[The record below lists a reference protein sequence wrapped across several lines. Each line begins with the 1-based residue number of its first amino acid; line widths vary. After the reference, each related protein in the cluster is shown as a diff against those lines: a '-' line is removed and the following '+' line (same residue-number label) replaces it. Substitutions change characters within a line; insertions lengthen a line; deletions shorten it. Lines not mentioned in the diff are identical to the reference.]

1 MHTHK
6 DLAEICMLVQSLDVK
21 NEDAI
26 VQAVKMRN
34 INEKMKSHV
43 KDEKQLRW
51 EEKCR
56 KL

>member
-43 KDEKQLRW
+43 KDEKQLR
-51 EEKCR
+51 
-56 KL
+56 